1 MTKVAELG
9 LDTLKKDKREISA
22 DDLKKIIPDISE
34 DDLRKFFFVSPI
46 ILIFKI
52 LVLLS
57 NGPCQI
63 FAMTKGETG
72 EKSIELAQE
81 IINAGLEG
89 LKVRF
94 FIMIILS
101 QIHSESVKVNI
112 SDHIL

>member
-1 MTKVAELG
+1 
-9 LDTLKKDKREISA
+9 
-22 DDLKKIIPDISE
+22 
-34 DDLRKFFFVSPI
+34 
-46 ILIFKI
+46 
-52 LVLLS
+52 
-57 NGPCQI
+57 
-63 FAMTKGETG
+63 MTKGETG

-81 IINAGLEG
+81 VINAGLEG